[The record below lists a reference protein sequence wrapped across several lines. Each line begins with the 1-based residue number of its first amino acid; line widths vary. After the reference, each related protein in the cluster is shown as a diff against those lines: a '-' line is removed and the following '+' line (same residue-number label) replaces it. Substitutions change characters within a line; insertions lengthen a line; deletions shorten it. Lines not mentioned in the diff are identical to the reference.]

1 MPNRR
6 EFLSAAAAYAAIGS
20 SVARGAQPYRMGVG
34 TASYMQRAYADRQNR
49 NETPFSET
57 LKFLDHCHNLGA
69 AGIQAG
75 LSSIEGGYPG
85 KVRSQA
91 AKYGMYVE
99 VTARLPKDD
108 SDLPLFQKTVRAAAN
123 AGATVIRSVNLLGR
137 RYESFRTAEE
147 WERFRQQS
155 WKSLAHAEPILR
167 KRKIK
172 LALENHKDWRI
183 EDMLDMLKRI
193 SSEYIG
199 VTLDTGNNVSLMED
213 PLEVARALAPYANS
227 VHLKD
232 MGVEPYEDGFML
244 SEVPFGE
251 GFLDLKGIVDVIRA
265 AKPSVNFTLEMI
277 TRDPLKIPYFT
288 DQYWVALKDLPGH
301 DLARMI
307 DTVRKHSSAKLPRV
321 EHLSWEERFRIEE
334 ENNRKCLEYGGTHL
348 GL

>member
-6 EFLSAAAAYAAIGS
+6 EFLSVAVAYAAAQS
-20 SVARGAQPYRMGVG
+20 STAHGAQAYRMGVG
-34 TASYMQRAYADRQNR
+34 TASYMQRAYADRETR
-49 NETPFSET
+49 SETPFSET
-57 LKFLDHCHNLGA
+57 LQFLDHCHKLGA

-91 AKYGMYVE
+91 AKNGMYVE

-123 AGATVIRSVNLLGR
+123 AGATVIRTVNLLGR
-137 RYESFRTAEE
+137 RYESFRTVDE

-183 EDMLDMLKRI
+183 DDMLDILKRI

-199 VTLDTGNNVSLMED
+199 VTLDTGNNISLMED
-213 PLEVARALAPYANS
+213 PVEVARALAPYANF

-232 MGVEPYEDGFML
+232 MGVEPYDDGFML

-251 GFLDLKGIVDVIRA
+251 GFLDLKAIVDVIRA
-265 AKPSVNFTLEMI
+265 EQPNINFTLEMI

-288 DQYWVALKDLPGH
+288 DQYWVALEDLPGR

-307 DTVRKHSSAKLPRV
+307 DTVRKHPTSKLPRV
-321 EHLSWEERFRIEE
+321 EHLPWEERFRIEE
-334 ENNRKCLEYGGTHL
+334 ENNRKCLEYGKTHL